1 MMNVRLVVVLACM
14 GASGVAQA
22 QVALRCTS
30 DDRLTTVTQKRGRNA
45 WARKCGYIST
55 AREANLN
62 SFNEYQVF
70 ANGCFM
76 QPCAPKVNNCT
87 YFVPASESAPC
98 IAGLAPVGS
107 CDVRL
112 EWEPSDSMLAA
123 IASPATRYLWASAP
137 SLDNV
142 LGAHSAS

>member
-1 MMNVRLVVVLACM
+1 MKDIRLVVVLACM
-14 GASGVAQA
+14 GAAGVAEA

-55 AREANLN
+55 TREANLN

-70 ANGCFM
+70 ANGCFT
-76 QPCAPKVNNCT
+76 QPCAPKSNNCT

-98 IAGLAPVGS
+98 ITGLAPIGS
-107 CDVRL
+107 CDARL
-112 EWEPSDSMLAA
+112 EGAPADSMLAA
-123 IASPATRYLWASAP
+123 IASPATRYLWAAAP
-137 SLDNV
+137 SLDTV
-142 LGAHSAS
+142 LGVHSAS